1 MKERIAK
8 LIDVKSL
15 VTLLMT
21 SVFCILTLKGIVS
34 GEQFITVFTVVISFY
49 FGVQTAKKS
58 GGDGEMEKAKGID
71 VSHWQGRIDFEKVK
85 SQGYSFVMI
94 NAGYGKYIS
103 QKDENFE
110 KNYAAARKAGL
121 NIGTYWYSYAL
132 TEAGMRLRKRK
143 LFLKRSKARSLNIPS
158 PLISRTLPK
167 VNFQTLP

>member
-58 GGDGEMEKAKGID
+58 GGDVYGK
-71 VSHWQGRIDFEKVK
+71 
-85 SQGYSFVMI
+85 
-94 NAGYGKYIS
+94 GYGHCRFPLAG
-103 QKDENFE
+103 ENRF
-110 KNYAAARKAGL
+110 
-121 NIGTYWYSYAL
+121 
-132 TEAGMRLRKRK
+132 
-143 LFLKRSKARSLNIPS
+143 
-158 PLISRTLPK
+158 
-167 VNFQTLP
+167 